1 MKTKSVL
8 LSLLLLCATAALAD
22 TAATPSA
29 VPAPT
34 NSSLSL
40 QGAPNPFSLLDLSRI
55 KWSHSYSISYFSGGS
70 SSGSAGLL
78 NTTMS
83 YEISRSLSLSVNIG
97 VLHNNS
103 GSIWGD
109 SKNNATILPGFRLDY
124 RPSEKFRMSIAVQR
138 VSGLYPNYYNRG
150 GWYNPA
156 YAY

>member
-1 MKTKSVL
+1 MKTISVL
-8 LSLLLLCATAALAD
+8 LSLLLLCATAAVAD

-55 KWSHSYSISYFSGGS
+55 RRSHSYSISYFSGGS

-78 NTTMS
+78 NSTMF
-83 YEISRSLSLSVNIG
+83 YDISRSLSLSVNIG
-97 VLHNNS
+97 VLHNS

-109 SKNNATILPGFRLDY
+109 SKNDATILPGFRLDY
-124 RPSEKFRMSIAVQR
+124 HPSEKFRMSIAVQR
-138 VSGLYPNYYNRG
+138 VSGLYPYYYDRG
-150 GWYNPA
+150 GWFSPA

>member
-8 LSLLLLCATAALAD
+8 LSLLLLCATSAVAD

-55 KWSHSYSISYFSGGS
+55 RWSHSYSISYFSGGS

-78 NTTMS
+78 NSTMF
-83 YEISRSLSLSVNIG
+83 YDISRSFSLSVNIG
-97 VLHNNS
+97 VLHNS

-109 SKNNATILPGFRLDY
+109 SKNDATILPGFRLDY
-124 RPSEKFRMSIAVQR
+124 HPSEKFRMSIAVQR
-138 VSGLYPNYYNRG
+138 VSGIYPYYYDRG
-150 GWYNPA
+150 GWFSPA

>member
-8 LSLLLLCATAALAD
+8 LSLLLLCATAAVAD

-55 KWSHSYSISYFSGGS
+55 RWSHSYSISYFSGGS

-78 NTTMS
+78 NSTMF
-83 YEISRSLSLSVNIG
+83 YDISRSLSLSVNIG
-97 VLHNNS
+97 VLHNS

-109 SKNNATILPGFRLDY
+109 SKNDATILPGFRLDY
-124 RPSEKFRMSIAVQR
+124 HPSEKFRMSIAVQR
-138 VSGLYPNYYNRG
+138 VSGLYPYYYDRG
-150 GWYNPA
+150 GWFSPA

>member
-8 LSLLLLCATAALAD
+8 LSLLLLCATAAVAD
-22 TAATPSA
+22 TAATPST

-55 KWSHSYSISYFSGGS
+55 RWSHSYSISYFSGGS

-78 NTTMS
+78 NSTMF
-83 YEISRSLSLSVNIG
+83 YDISRSLSLSVNIG
-97 VLHNNS
+97 VLHNS

-109 SKNNATILPGFRLDY
+109 SKNDATILPGFRLDY
-124 RPSEKFRMSIAVQR
+124 HPSEKFRMSIAVQR
-138 VSGLYPNYYNRG
+138 VSGLYPYYYDRG
-150 GWYNPA
+150 GWFSPA